1 MTATDPG
8 IEIATD
14 PGIATAIVT
23 ATVGTGGRR
32 PTHQMPEEERETSR
46 RLSDLKF
53 GEMTQTGHLPLST
66 NQTSSGIALSN
77 KTLEVKARTEE
88 GASVEVS
95 MKKGALEVV
104 EGPAMVLRVVVLKTN
119 AISVSAEGLRAP
131 STVVRATLEGT
142 AKAGAPLVAVV
153 VLQIRTKV
161 PDHLSTATVLE
172 AAWEVIREEIST
184 TGDKIPRGETSMEG
198 GPARGVGLSPL
209 GGLSLL
215 EIKVTIEERGEDPAM
230 TAAVSSS
237 SATVEDHMA
246 TKEEEEEMDSGEAE
260 GDPLE
265 AANSISRYPPRVRI
279 KVRDCFFFLPEKI
292 IAM

>member
-53 GEMTQTGHLPLST
+53 GEIMTPTGPLPLST

-88 GASVEVS
+88 GASVEAS

-104 EGPAMVLRVVVLKTN
+104 VPVMVLRVVVLKTN
-119 AISVSAEGLRAP
+119 AISVSAEGLKAP

-153 VLQIRTKV
+153 VLKIRTKV
-161 PDHLSTATVLE
+161 PDHLSTATVLA
-172 AAWEVIREEIST
+172 AAWEVIREEEISIT
-184 TGDKIPRGETSMEG
+184 
-198 GPARGVGLSPL
+198 AGLAIDSIVFCFL
-209 GGLSLL
+209 F
-215 EIKVTIEERGEDPAM
+215 
-230 TAAVSSS
+230 
-237 SATVEDHMA
+237 VENH
-246 TKEEEEEMDSGEAE
+246 
-260 GDPLE
+260 
-265 AANSISRYPPRVRI
+265 
-279 KVRDCFFFLPEKI
+279 
-292 IAM
+292 

>member
-88 GASVEVS
+88 GASVEAS

-104 EGPAMVLRVVVLKTN
+104 VPVMVLRVVVLKTN
-119 AISVSAEGLRAP
+119 AISVSAEGLKAP

-184 TGDKIPRGETSMEG
+184 T
-198 GPARGVGLSPL
+198 AGL
-209 GGLSLL
+209 
-215 EIKVTIEERGEDPAM
+215 
-230 TAAVSSS
+230 
-237 SATVEDHMA
+237 ATNLIVFCFLFVENH
-246 TKEEEEEMDSGEAE
+246 
-260 GDPLE
+260 
-265 AANSISRYPPRVRI
+265 
-279 KVRDCFFFLPEKI
+279 
-292 IAM
+292 